1 MPPKSE
7 ESKDNFKT
15 IDIKINKKKGLTS
28 IEVTLKVVQHETPK
42 DFCEWYEQFME
53 VKEIMPL
60 DTATKQIK
68 VIHSILAFN

>member
-28 IEVTLKVVQHETPK
+28 IEVTLKVVQNETPK

>member
-28 IEVTLKVVQHETPK
+28 IEVTLKVVQNETPK

-68 VIHSILAFN
+68 VIHSILTFN